1 MALANLTNHGPWFT
15 VSQVKVIEVKGP
27 RLQGT
32 VQLHI
37 GPCWLYLLLSSCF
50 LAFPFARLEVRGE
63 EVPQDDSANVAAVL
77 TLPSG
82 CQKSFYTSSLLK
94 WVWFQV
100 RWHLEWMSHHRRT
113 KDRKPL
119 GSSVYLIVS
128 HLHLIIWI
136 CYVRK
141 ESACLK
147 AILHGSKATLSIKHS
162 TFFQT
167 RRTLPPPLSVPFH
180 WYLYLSTELATFSF
194 TQVFPYLPEINSLR
208 PKSTPLALSPQPS
221 VYCGMNNKALS
232 RFRNYFKY
240 TLELKFSSQ

>member
-1 MALANLTNHGPWFT
+1 MERGHYNSSTQLEW
-15 VSQVKVIEVKGP
+15 EVKMA
-27 RLQGT
+27 RCKRRQGKNPKDPYAME
-32 VQLHI
+32 QIQFCLNI
-37 GPCWLYLLLSSCF
+37 LLSH
-50 LAFPFARLEVRGE
+50 FPVRIH
-63 EVPQDDSANVAAVL
+63 P
-77 TLPSG
+77 
-82 CQKSFYTSSLLK
+82 C
-94 WVWFQV
+94 
-100 RWHLEWMSHHRRT
+100 
-113 KDRKPL
+113 
-119 GSSVYLIVS
+119 I
-128 HLHLIIWI
+128 
-136 CYVRK
+136 
-141 ESACLK
+141 SACLK

>member
-141 ESACLK
+141 ESPCSASSHDRSQGK
-147 AILHGSKATLSIKHS
+147 
-162 TFFQT
+162 
-167 RRTLPPPLSVPFH
+167 
-180 WYLYLSTELATFSF
+180 
-194 TQVFPYLPEINSLR
+194 
-208 PKSTPLALSPQPS
+208 
-221 VYCGMNNKALS
+221 VYVW
-232 RFRNYFKY
+232 
-240 TLELKFSSQ
+240 KFSKKCPTNYKVHFIIQGSTLH